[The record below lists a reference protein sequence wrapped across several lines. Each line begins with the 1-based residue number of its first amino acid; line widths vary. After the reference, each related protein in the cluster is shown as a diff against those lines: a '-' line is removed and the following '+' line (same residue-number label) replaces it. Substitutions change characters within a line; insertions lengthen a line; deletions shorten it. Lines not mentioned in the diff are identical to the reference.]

1 MEKEIWIEKIM
12 NSTNGMTQVTP
23 SDDLFSKIKQRIQAE
38 QKVAPQTLWLV
49 AASIIVLVMLNISAL
64 KMKTTTQ
71 QETSIS
77 YLSETIN
84 PNNQFYQ

>member
-23 SDDLFSKIKQRIQAE
+23 SDDLFSRIKEKIKAE

-49 AASIIVLVMLNISAL
+49 AASIIVLVILNITVL
-64 KMKTTTQ
+64 KTKTTTQ
-71 QETSIS
+71 QENSNT
-77 YLSETIN
+77 YLFETIN